1 MSKNG
6 RMSNTAFRGMALW
19 LKLRERTLGVQ
30 QRLADAGVGPGQVV
44 LDYGCGIGS
53 YTIPAAQ
60 IVGAEGMVYALDIHP
75 LAIES
80 VEGRARKERLTN
92 VRTIC
97 SGLDTGLA
105 DNSVDT
111 VLLYDVLHS
120 VPDQLA
126 LLQELQRVL
135 KSGARLSILPD
146 HMTGDKL
153 LATVKGE
160 NQFDLHAR
168 HGEIFEFVKGT
179 KKSQ

>member
-6 RMSNTAFRGMALW
+6 RMSNTAFKGLAVW
-19 LKLRERTLGVQ
+19 LKLRERSLGAQ
-30 QRLADAGVGPGQVV
+30 QRLADAGVSSGQVV

-60 IVGAEGMVYALDIHP
+60 IVGAEGRVYALDIHS
-75 LAIES
+75 LAIET
-80 VEGRARKERLTN
+80 VERRARKERLTN

-120 VPDQLA
+120 VPDQPA

-135 KSGARLSILPD
+135 KPGGRLSILPD
-146 HMTGDKL
+146 HMTGDEL

-160 NQFDLHAR
+160 NQFDLQAQ
-168 HGEIFEFVKGT
+168 HGEIFEFVRGATKG
-179 KKSQ
+179 Q